1 VGSNPAGAKMSPVND
16 VLGRGLC
23 DETVTRPEEFYRLR
37 SVVVCDLETSKMRRT
52 CLALGRS
59 VTGKKEFKIKSTIFS
74 FLISGSIYDGYSQ
87 SNVFNIIFQTEKIF
101 GCTVLNVTGNYKK
114 LLNKEGHGFYCF
126 YCSPNID

>member
-1 VGSNPAGAKMSPVND
+1 M
-16 VLGRGLC
+16 
-23 DETVTRPEEFYRLR
+23 
-37 SVVVCDLETSKMRRT
+37 CDLETSKMRRT

-101 GCTVLNVTGNYKK
+101 GCTVLNVTGNYRK